1 VALEAAAEA
10 VAEDAVALEAEAVV
24 EDVAEAV
31 VALEAEDVEEE
42 EEEAVEEVVE
52 EEEVE
57 IKLPLF
63 HIDIQVYSS
72 PEES

>member
-1 VALEAAAEA
+1 M
-10 VAEDAVALEAEAVV
+10 AEAVV
-24 EDVAEAV
+24 EDVEASEEEAV
-31 VALEAEDVEEE
+31 VEDVE

-72 PEES
+72 PEEN

>member
-1 VALEAAAEA
+1 VALE
-10 VAEDAVALEAEAVV
+10 EAEAVV
-24 EDVAEAV
+24 EDV
-31 VALEAEDVEEE
+31 VALEAEVAVEDVE

-63 HIDIQVYSS
+63 HIDILEYLS

>member
-1 VALEAAAEA
+1 MALEAAAEA
-10 VAEDAVALEAEAVV
+10 VVEDAVALEAEDVV
-24 EDVAEAV
+24 EDV
-31 VALEAEDVEEE
+31 E

-63 HIDIQVYSS
+63 HIDILVYSS
-72 PEES
+72 PEEN